1 MRKKLE
7 TDQTQRHK
15 DDHLGRRKRR
25 RGFLLARRGHCR
37 QPPQMA
43 YRRFRLQPCSAF
55 LTASCP
61 PSPFHNPQPSCVSL
75 SSLSLWHAGGRFFC
89 LASMSR
95 PPQTMRLQRR
105 RTLRPYAS
113 YDAVDDTRAL
123 RAAAEHLETFH
134 YIGLLVAVALESLC
148 HLRVVENRNS
158 MLFLPS
164 PVSDISMC
172 RLHLDGSCRVKTSL
186 CFGGPDNRSRD
197 DHAREKRVTLRWSSS
212 GIRSRVLPGVE

>member
-75 SSLSLWHAGGRFFC
+75 SSLSLWHTCGRFFF
-89 LASMSR
+89 
-95 PPQTMRLQRR
+95 
-105 RTLRPYAS
+105 
-113 YDAVDDTRAL
+113 AL
-123 RAAAEHLETFH
+123 RLCQGHRKQCNCKDAEHFGHMHHMMPWTTPGPS
-134 YIGLLVAVALESLC
+134 GLRLSTWK
-148 HLRVVENRNS
+148 HS
-158 MLFLPS
+158 ITS
-164 PVSDISMC
+164 VS
-172 RLHLDGSCRVKTSL
+172 
-186 CFGGPDNRSRD
+186 
-197 DHAREKRVTLRWSSS
+197 W
-212 GIRSRVLPGVE
+212 